1 MNTANLTYFEN
12 WTTQARKGVLELC
25 ILNILSQGERHGY
38 DLVKLL
44 VSMPGSGVSEGTVY
58 PLLSRL
64 RLQKLVE
71 TRLEESSEGPARKY
85 YQLTESGKATVDL
98 MNNYWHLLSQGMER
112 TASHQNH
119 DHSEGSG

>member
-1 MNTANLTYFEN
+1 MKTANLTYFEN

-44 VSMPGSGVSEGTVY
+44 VSMPGSGVAEGTVY

-64 RLQKLVE
+64 RMQGLVE

-85 YQLTESGKATVDL
+85 YQLTDIGKATVDL
-98 MNNYWHLLSQGMER
+98 MNTYWNLLGQGMER
-112 TASHQNH
+112 SVEEQER
-119 DHSEGSG
+119 SE